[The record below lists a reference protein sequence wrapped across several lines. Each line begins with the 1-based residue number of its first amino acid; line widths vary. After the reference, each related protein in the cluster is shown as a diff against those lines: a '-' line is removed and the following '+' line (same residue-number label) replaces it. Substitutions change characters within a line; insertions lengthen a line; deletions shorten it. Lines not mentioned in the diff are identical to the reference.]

1 MKAKGI
7 HYYKCNSKGCNCN
20 RNAEPLHEQFTSI
33 FDQYT
38 LKSEP
43 LVPLI
48 EKQMLATY
56 YKYNEEKDD
65 DKLTFK
71 KRLKEID
78 GDIAW
83 QKERLKKGEIPY
95 ELYLEF
101 VADFKRKRRQ

>member
-1 MKAKGI
+1 LICHIKPQQSLAFCFI
-7 HYYKCNSKGCNCN
+7 D
-20 RNAEPLHEQFTSI
+20 RNAESLHEQFTGI
-33 FDQYT
+33 LDQYT
-38 LKSEP
+38 LKSEA

-65 DKLTFK
+65 DKITFE

-83 QKERLKKGEIPY
+83 QKALKGCRT
-95 ELYLEF
+95 LNS
-101 VADFKRKRRQ
+101 A